1 MIELAGIDALFL
13 ASAAIILGIVLLVK
27 GGDWTINGAVYVSER
42 LGVPHMVIGFTVVAF
57 GTSLPELFVSV
68 NANLTGFPGISLGNV
83 VGSNIA
89 NILLVIGVT
98 ALIATVHAS
107 AKDTL
112 RDMVVMLLSTALLVG
127 LMFYGFVDRW
137 VGAVMFGA
145 LVAYVFYQY
154 LLARRGRL
162 EVEEVE
168 EPEFSSMGLALL
180 FLLLGLVLVTVGSEV
195 LVRGAVL
202 GATVLGVP
210 EAVIGVT
217 IIAFGTSLPE
227 LATCIAAAAKRHTD
241 IIVGNIVG
249 SNVFNILSIIG
260 ITALVEPL
268 HVDPSLGGIDMWV
281 MVGSSVLFALWLLR
295 IGPITRLV
303 GAVCVV
309 AYCAFVVSQF
319 GDVLSEWLF
328 GGSAAAATSG

>member
-1 MIELAGIDALFL
+1 MTQGPQTAAQAEWHPVAALAAWLVPGLGHVLIGR
-13 ASAAIILGIVLLVK
+13 AS
-27 GGDWTINGAVYVSER
+27 
-42 LGVPHMVIGFTVVAF
+42 
-57 GTSLPELFVSV
+57 
-68 NANLTGFPGISLGNV
+68 
-83 VGSNIA
+83 
-89 NILLVIGVT
+89 
-98 ALIATVHAS
+98 
-107 AKDTL
+107 
-112 RDMVVMLLSTALLVG
+112 
-127 LMFYGFVDRW
+127 
-137 VGAVMFGA
+137 
-145 LVAYVFYQY
+145 
-154 LLARRGRL
+154 RG
-162 EVEEVE
+162 
-168 EPEFSSMGLALL
+168 
-180 FLLLGLVLVTVGSEV
+180 
-195 LVRGAVL
+195 
-202 GATVLGVP
+202 
-210 EAVIGVT
+210 AVIGVT